1 MIGELL
7 REVGLTK
14 TETRIYLT
22 LLEEGPSLA
31 GVLSRKSGIHRRSIY
46 DALERLIEKG
56 LVSYIKTNN
65 KKYFEA
71 VNPKK
76 VMHILDEKRDAL
88 KAVLPEL
95 EMKYKFVKER
105 RETLFFRGKSGIK
118 SLFDDQ
124 IEVGKPVLVIG
135 ASMDA
140 VELLKAYF
148 QRYDRLRKENKI
160 PVKAIF
166 GGGLRASEYMKNI
179 PLAEVRYLPKDVLK
193 NVATNIYGDRVAII
207 VIQHEPIAILIKDK
221 AIADCYRNYFKLIWS
236 LAKK

>member
-31 GVLSRKSGIHRRSIY
+31 GVLSRKSGIHRRSVY

-65 KKYFEA
+65 RKYFEA
-71 VNPKK
+71 VNPRKI
-76 VMHILDEKRDAL
+76 VHILDEKREAI
-88 KAVLPEL
+88 KSILPEL
-95 EMKYKFVKER
+95 ELKYNFVKER
-105 RETLFFRGKSGIK
+105 RETLFFRGKSGIR
-118 SLFDDQ
+118 SLLDDQ
-124 IEVGKPVLVIG
+124 INQRKQVLILG
-135 ASMDA
+135 TSMKS
-140 VELLKAYF
+140 VELLKSYF
-148 QRYDRLRKENKI
+148 QRYDRLRKEKKI
-160 PVKAIF
+160 KVKVIF
-166 GGGLRASEYMKNI
+166 NERARSNEYLAGI
-179 PLAEVRYLPKDVLK
+179 PLSEIKFLPNDKVN

-221 AIADCYRNYFKLIWS
+221 AIADCYRNYFELIWG

>member
-14 TETRIYLT
+14 TETKIYLT

-31 GVLSRKSGIHRRSIY
+31 GVLSRKSGIHRRSVY

-65 KKYFEA
+65 RKYFEA

-76 VMHILDEKRDAL
+76 VIHILDEKREAL

-95 EMKYKFVKER
+95 EMKYNFVKER

-124 IEVGKPVLVIG
+124 IEAGKPVFVIG
-135 ASMDA
+135 ASMKA
-140 VELLKAYF
+140 VDLLKSYF
-148 QRYDRLRKENKI
+148 QRYDRRRKENKI
-160 PVKAIF
+160 KVKAIF
-166 GGGLRASEYMKNI
+166 SEDIKGSEYIKNL
-179 PLAEVRYLPKDVLK
+179 PLAEVRFLPKHLLK

-221 AIADCYRNYFKLIWS
+221 AIADCYRNYFELIWS

>member
-31 GVLSRKSGIHRRSIY
+31 GVLSRKSGIHRRSVY

-65 KKYFEA
+65 RKYFEA

-76 VMHILDEKRDAL
+76 IIHILDEKREAL

-95 EMKYKFVKER
+95 EMKYNFVKER

-124 IEVGKPVLVIG
+124 IEVGKPVFVIG
-135 ASMDA
+135 ASMKA
-140 VELLKAYF
+140 VDLLKSYF

-160 PVKAIF
+160 KVKAIF
-166 GGGLRASEYMKNI
+166 SEDLKGSNYIKNI
-179 PLAEVRYLPKDVLK
+179 PLAEIRFLPKHLLK
-193 NVATNIYGDRVAII
+193 NVATNVYGDRVAII

-221 AIADCYRNYFKLIWS
+221 AIAECYKNYFDLIWG